1 MPRSTC
7 RVCKTLIPLGKSYCP
22 VHNRAF
28 RGLGADWDLIS
39 RAVIAAAP
47 WCVECGAESDLT
59 TDHIVPRS
67 KGGTNDP
74 SNLRVLCRPCN
85 SSKGATGRGR

>member
-7 RVCKTLIPLGKSYCP
+7 RICKRLIPLGKSYCP
-22 VHNRAF
+22 THNATY
-28 RGLGADWDLIS
+28 RGLGSAWDRLS

-47 WCVECGAESDLT
+47 WCVECGKRTDLT

-74 SNLRVLCRPCN
+74 ANLRVLCRSCN
-85 SSKGATGRGR
+85 SSKGNRF